1 MAQIRSAS
9 AELIAFFETGD
20 IPTADNFSD
29 LILSTAVYDG
39 TLPIISGSNTGT
51 GSFAHLEARDNVG
64 SHLIPHI
71 TNLYD
76 LGSQTYD
83 WRNLFVSG
91 TIGVGTIA
99 NLSGSTQA
107 NTTITV
113 SSSLAPSATNLWN
126 LGTSALKW
134 NLLHVSGVN
143 IGQVSSSLIPGHD
156 DTWDLGSSTFKWK
169 NLYVDGIAYIDN
181 IQSASADVLTVN
193 SNISSSLI
201 PSADDAF
208 DLGSSGA
215 EWKDLYVDG
224 TAYIDTLSISALD
237 DGVSITG
244 ISCSA
249 QVLSVSG
256 TIKPQTTNLYDL
268 GTPVLKWKDL
278 HISGT
283 AAMAVIAN
291 TSSSIAAGTTITVS
305 SSLTPAL
312 TNTFTLGTN
321 ALQYKEVFTNS
332 VSASLITGS
341 TAAITTATVTTLTSD
356 TSTLTNATITNITG
370 STIISGNLTPAQHN
384 SWSLGS
390 TSNHWDK
397 GYMTTSSIV
406 YLHAS
411 PKKPAEALS
420 ASDIFVSGNL
430 LPQADD
436 VWNLGSG
443 SREWKDLYID
453 GVAYLDTATVGSAS
467 IDRITQTL
475 LPSTDGTKNLGSKAF
490 QFGTGFMVTA
500 SISGYVSS
508 SLIPHNDDTYDL
520 GSSGNQ
526 WKDLYIDGTANID
539 TLAADAGSIQT
550 LNTSLSASVYL
561 ANFSTSGSA
570 GAGYVSSIRFKNL
583 PTSVAQ
589 ARLIGTG
596 SLYLSGSEQND
607 SKALFVFT
615 G

>member
-29 LILSTAVYDG
+29 FILSTAVYDG
-39 TLPIISGSNTGT
+39 TLPLISGSNDGT
-51 GSFAHLEARDNVG
+51 GSFAYLEARDNVG

-71 TNLYD
+71 TNTHD
-76 LGSQTYD
+76 LGSSTLF

-126 LGTSALKW
+126 LGTNALKW

-143 IGQVSSSLIPGHD
+143 IDYVSSSLIPQKD

-169 NLYVDGIAYIDN
+169 DLYVDGVAYIDN
-181 IQSASADVLTVN
+181 IQSASTDVLTVN
-193 SNISSSLI
+193 SNVSSSLI

-224 TAYIDTLSISALD
+224 TAYIDTLSISALATD
-237 DGVSITG
+237 IDISS

-249 QVLSVSG
+249 QTLNVSG
-256 TIKPQTTNLYDL
+256 TIFPATTNTYDL
-268 GTPVLKWKDL
+268 GLLTKKWKNL

-283 AAMAVIAN
+283 AAMGTIAH
-291 TSSSIAAGTTITVS
+291 TSGTIASNTTITVS

-321 ALQYKEVFTNS
+321 ALQYKEIFANS
-332 VSASLITGS
+332 VSSSLITS
-341 TAAITTATVTTLTSD
+341 SIAKLATATITTANLTTIQNVDQLTVTGTASID
-356 TSTLTNATITNITG
+356 HV
-370 STIISGNLTPAQHN
+370 SGNLIPEPHN

-390 TSNHWDK
+390 TDKHWNE
-397 GYMTTSSIV
+397 GYITTASLV

-411 PKKPAEALS
+411 PKRPAQALN
-420 ASDIFVSGNL
+420 AADIFVSGNL
-430 LPQADD
+430 VPQADG

-443 SREWKDLYID
+443 SSEWNDLFID
-453 GVAYLDTATVGSAS
+453 GTANLDTAIIGSAS
-467 IDRITQTL
+467 IDRITQNL
-475 LPSTDGTKNLGSKAF
+475 LPSTNGTKNLGSKAF
-490 QFGTGFMVTA
+490 QFGTAFMVTA
-500 SISGYVSS
+500 SISGFVSS
-508 SLIPHNDDTYDL
+508 SLIPHLDDTYDL
-520 GSSGNQ
+520 GSSGNE
-526 WKDLYIDGTANID
+526 WKDIYIDGTGYID
-539 TLAADAGSIQT
+539 TISGDAASIADI
-550 LNTSLSASVYL
+550 NTSLSGSTYSAI
-561 ANFSTSGSA
+561 FSTSASVA
-570 GAGYVSSIRFKNL
+570 SIRFKNL
-583 PTSVAQ
+583 PTDVSQ